1 MNKSKLYFI
10 LFMLSSAIASLRA
23 QVDPA
28 RVAVIMQYSD
38 KAQKAL
44 KAQEAAM
51 AGMTTGHIWLQ
62 EEIEATTNFQR
73 EFNEYLDNFHDVLS
87 IAAEVYGIYYEVRQT
102 AKVVKELQ
110 DVLSVSPSNALA
122 VAFST
127 RRNVIYR
134 NIVHNGTDL
143 VMDIRTLCFG
153 SAKMTEAER
162 IKIISSIRPKLHQ
175 MNKQLRVLAIALR
188 YTTFLDVWNE
198 IRDRALD
205 YVTPATKAEIA
216 ARCIRDWRNNVKS
229 GMKTH

>member
-1 MNKSKLYFI
+1 MNQNKLYYIVFV
-10 LFMLSSAIASLRA
+10 LSMFCTSLHA
-23 QVDPA
+23 QVDPG
-28 RVAVIMQYSD
+28 RVVVITQYSE

-44 KAQEAAM
+44 KAQDAAM

-73 EFNEYLDNFHDVLS
+73 EFNDYLDNLHDVLS
-87 IAAEVYGIYYEVRQT
+87 MAAEIYGIYYEVRQT

-110 DVLSVSPSNALA
+110 EALSSSPSNALA

-143 VMDIRTLCFG
+143 VMDIRTLCFDNV
-153 SAKMTEAER
+153 KLTEAER
-162 IKIISSIRPKLHQ
+162 FKMIGSIRPKLHR
-175 MNKQLRVLAIALR
+175 MNKQLRMLAIALR

-205 YVTPATKAEIA
+205 YATPATKADIA
-216 ARCIRDWRNNVKS
+216 ARCIRDWKNNVKS
-229 GMKTH
+229 GMKMH

>member
-23 QVDPA
+23 QVDPG

-87 IAAEVYGIYYEVRQT
+87 IAAEVYGIYYEVRLT

-175 MNKQLRVLAIALR
+175 MNKQLRVLVIALR